1 MMLLF
6 INEIVVHFCLFLKV
20 SIYKCD
26 NGGYWM
32 EKTPVKFYRI
42 KNQILVAIKYNTFY
56 F

>member
-6 INEIVVHFCLFLKV
+6 INEIVLHFCLFLKV

-26 NGGYWM
+26 SGGYSM

-42 KNQILVAIKYNTFY
+42 KNQILVAIKYTFY